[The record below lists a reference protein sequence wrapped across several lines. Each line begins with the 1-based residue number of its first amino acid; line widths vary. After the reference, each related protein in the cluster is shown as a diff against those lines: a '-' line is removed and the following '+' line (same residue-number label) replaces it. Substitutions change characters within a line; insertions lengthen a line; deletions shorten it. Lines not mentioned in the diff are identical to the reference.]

1 MSVNIRLASQNDVEN
16 IVTIH
21 QAAFDNFFL
30 TSLGKHFLACY
41 YSAFIKSDKGVV
53 YCAEKEGEIVGF
65 SACSYISKG
74 FNSSLIKKNLFR
86 FGMEAIRL
94 IFTRPKAIV
103 RLARNMNKESSD
115 ATINDNGQYAELYS
129 IAVSPTCQG
138 GGVGRLLLTATE
150 DNVKEHNNEI
160 SLTTDYF
167 NNEKTIAFYR
177 ALGYQDYYEFVTY
190 PDRRMWRLIKEL

>member
-1 MSVNIRLASQNDVEN
+1 MSVNIRLASLNDVGD

-30 TSLGKHFLACY
+30 TSLGKHFLTCY

-53 YCAEKEGEIVGF
+53 YCAEKDGGIVGF

-74 FNSSLIKKNLFR
+74 FNASLIKKNLFR
-86 FGMEAIRL
+86 FGLEAVRL
-94 IFTRPKAIV
+94 VFARPKAVV
-103 RLARNMNKESSD
+103 RLARNLNKESSD

-129 IAVSPTCQG
+129 IAVGPTCQG
-138 GGVGRLLLTATE
+138 GGVGRLLLTTTE
-150 DNVKEHNNEI
+150 DNVKEHNNKI
-160 SLTTDYF
+160 SLTTDYYD
-167 NNEKTIAFYR
+167 NDKTMAFYH
-177 ALGYQDYYEFVTY
+177 ALGYQDYYEFFTY